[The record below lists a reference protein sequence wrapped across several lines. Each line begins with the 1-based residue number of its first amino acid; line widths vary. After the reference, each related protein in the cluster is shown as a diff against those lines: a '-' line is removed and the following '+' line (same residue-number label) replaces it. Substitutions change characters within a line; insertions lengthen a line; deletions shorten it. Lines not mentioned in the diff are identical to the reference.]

1 MTGPHE
7 ARQAPGSEVVA
18 ENKEGLRA
26 GRSAGGL
33 APEGTN
39 CAEMET
45 NFHWV
50 LGSLQVI
57 QANTEAG
64 LLQRTRSSP

>member
-7 ARQAPGSEVVA
+7 ADKLLAARWWLKIKKVSEL
-18 ENKEGLRA
+18 EG
-26 GRSAGGL
+26 SAGGL

-64 LLQRTRSSP
+64 FLQRTRSSP